1 MVNINGNISSSA
13 EAEFLLKNRGFHY
26 GDALFESMRWVKN
39 KIIFWDDH
47 YHRLLESMRVL
58 KMKIPTNFTAHFLYN
73 EVQKII
79 HDSAPKRIKLMVW
92 RNWGGKYTPDT
103 NSVSYCIFAE
113 NLTAENYRIPQWIYR
128 IGVYKE
134 HRINPNLLSTLKTT
148 NKMIHVLGSIYARE
162 HNLDNGILLNEKM
175 NVTEALNGNII
186 VVSGGKIQTPPLS
199 EGCLNGVLRK
209 QLFKHNAVITGF
221 KIEEKPLRL
230 DDLFKADELWIT
242 NSVLG
247 IIPVTDFDGIKY
259 SKILAERVTA
269 ILNRIATGV

>member
-39 KIIFWDDH
+39 KIILWDDH

-58 KMKIPTNFTAHFLYN
+58 KMKIPTNFTSHFLYN
-73 EVQKII
+73 EVQIII
-79 HDSAPKRIKLMVW
+79 HDSAQKRIKLIFW
-92 RNWGGKYTPDT
+92 INYGRKYTPDT

-134 HRINPNLLSTLKTT
+134 HRINPDLLSTLKTT
-148 NKMIHVLGSIYARE
+148 NNMIHVLGSIYARE

-186 VVSGGKIQTPPLS
+186 VVSGDKIQTPPLS

-221 KIEEKPLRL
+221 K
-230 DDLFKADELWIT
+230 
-242 NSVLG
+242 
-247 IIPVTDFDGIKY
+247 
-259 SKILAERVTA
+259 
-269 ILNRIATGV
+269 